1 MDERNQYDLII
12 IGAGLNGLTAGTAY
26 LLGCEGRKKR
36 VLLIEKNAVC
46 GGFVAS
52 YARQGWLFETCQMTS
67 DISDILQYLGI
78 ELEMKEFGSDFIRLF
93 EADTAVGKTGTMSF
107 PSGAS
112 AFEDELLRLFPADAA
127 GIKRFFDYSGRM
139 YREIDTLKYAP
150 GFADTLRMLTACPR
164 VVANASKT
172 FSAYAARFGLE
183 RSGCMEVFQ
192 AFSSLCGLPNN
203 AIAALLTV
211 GVMFSLFDRAYRP
224 AGLFTDLPHK
234 LRERYLSMDGELIY
248 HSEVTEILSD
258 GSEVSGVRLANGDI
272 YLAQSVVSTV
282 DVKSTL
288 GNLLGAGA
296 QAPLSKSYI
305 RRTGRIRM
313 TTSAFTVNIGLEGIP
328 AGAETLR
335 CGYGVLTGGRGAF
348 QALFAG
354 FEKGECLLSE
364 NLFNIGLSFPPRGEG
379 QKPVLSLQAVPIP
392 AQEWIALRAA
402 DYSAY
407 CAKKEKTAD
416 LIIGLVQR
424 YLLPDLREHI
434 GVLDIST
441 PATYA
446 RYSGSLTG
454 SIYDMAC
461 VPDNFGRRRLPV
473 KTPVEGL
480 YIPKFAHGVFGS
492 MNSGMQ
498 VADMLLGGRV
508 MQGNSRLGGR
518 E

>member
-1 MDERNQYDLII
+1 MDENNQLDLII

-26 LLGCEGRKKR
+26 LLGCEGRRNR

-46 GGFVAS
+46 GGYVAS
-52 YARQGWLFETCQMTS
+52 YAREQWLFETCQMTS
-67 DISDILQYLGI
+67 DISDILRYLGI
-78 ELEMKEFGSDFIRLF
+78 GLEMKEFGPDFIRLF
-93 EADTAVGKTGTMSF
+93 EADTAAGKTHARYF

-112 AFEDELLRLFPADAA
+112 AFESTLLRMFPADSA
-127 GIKRFFDYSGRM
+127 GLKRFFADAGKM

-150 GFADTLRMLTACPR
+150 GFADMLRMLAACPR

-183 RSGCMEVFQ
+183 RSGCMEGFQ
-192 AFSSLCGLPNN
+192 VFSSLCGLPNSD
-203 AIAALLTV
+203 IAALLTV

-224 AGLFTDLPHK
+224 AGLFTDLPHR
-234 LRERYLSMDGELIY
+234 LRERYLSLGGELLF
-248 HSEVTEILSD
+248 HSEVAEILTS
-258 GSEVSGVRLANGDI
+258 GGAACGVRLANGGV
-272 YLAQSVVSTV
+272 YHAKTVVSTI
-282 DVKSTL
+282 DVKATL
-288 GNLLGAGA
+288 GSLLGAGEGSA
-296 QAPLSKSYI
+296 LKTSYL

-313 TTSAFTVNIGLEGIP
+313 TPSAFAVNIGLEDLP
-328 AGAETLR
+328 SGAEALR
-335 CGYGVLTGGRGAF
+335 CGYGVLTSGSGAF
-348 QALFAG
+348 QTLFAG

-364 NLFNIGLSFPPRGEG
+364 KLFSIGISFPPRREG
-379 QKPVLSLQAVPIP
+379 QKPVLSLQAVPMP

-402 DYSAY
+402 DYPAY
-407 CAKKEKTAD
+407 CRRKKKTAD
-416 LIIGLVQR
+416 LIIGLAQR
-424 YLLPDLREHI
+424 YLLPDLRGHI
-434 GVLDIST
+434 GLLDVST

-446 RYSGSLTG
+446 RYSGSPTG

-461 VPDNFGRRRLPV
+461 APDNFGRRRLPV